1 MVKIKEIKI
10 SIHRKYTQDF
20 QSFGYRIGIMMDV
33 DLKDNPRDVYYQGKD
48 FLNER
53 MKEENNAIANLLRK
67 IKKFKLKGSNVN
79 IVELSE
85 IPKSKDSNYQEVKV
99 FDKQTIKVSNVVY
112 VLDIDDAYHR
122 IMFETDMKMDAIK
135 KDVEAVKRMG
145 VSEKAALLEVAAH
158 KDINMVFKEGKDI
171 PSQTIGEMKTDDGFE
186 GYNT

>member
-1 MVKIKEIKI
+1 MRIKEIKI

-33 DLKDNPRDVYYQGKD
+33 DSKDNSRDAYYQGKA

-53 MKEENNAIANLLRK
+53 MKEENNAIADLLRK
-67 IKKFKLKGSNVN
+67 IKKFKLKDSNVN

-99 FDKQTIKVSNVVY
+99 SDKQTIKVSNVVY
-112 VLDIDDAYHR
+112 VQDIDDAYHR

-135 KDVEAVKRMG
+135 KDVEAVKSMG

-158 KDINMVFKEGKDI
+158 KDINMKFM
-171 PSQTIGEMKTDDGFE
+171 GEQEIDDKTFYE
-186 GYNT
+186 SKNF